1 MIDTDLSTFDRF
13 WAFGY
18 ERLVPIIP
26 PSAEISTHS
35 TLYKRVGTKQD
46 GRGKTPG
53 TKGRD
58 GKWSSFDWA
67 QYEADRDD
75 LRRWHGMNA
84 GVGIK
89 TGNGLV
95 AIDADTLDKDHA
107 KTILDEIDAK
117 FGRLPVRIGNHPKAI
132 YLCRVD
138 GPLPYMRVEFGDER
152 VELLTEGRQF
162 VASGVH
168 PKTGQP
174 YSWPREIVPYDD
186 LPIFKP
192 EDFVQLLEALRHK
205 LPASSRVI
213 KEGSGKDVDQGVL
226 KGDLATVR
234 KAVNSTPNTSAHFPT
249 RETYLGFGYAIKA
262 ALPDDPDEAFELFS
276 DWCSRWDGGENDPGI
291 VDSDW
296 RRMKGPY
303 KRGASWL
310 YEQAERH
317 GTFDRAEAWFTA
329 IEPSDNPFTEIELNA
344 LKGDGVGSTD
354 GVYPVVDVNALMT
367 REPPK
372 MLVARHIPEQSIGFV
387 YGEPGSFKSF
397 LTLDIGLH
405 IAAGQPEWHGD
416 RLDVDPES
424 VVVYLAFEGAFGM
437 RNRIRAWCKQHEV
450 EPADLA
456 KRFKMIEVSVN
467 FMEPKDI
474 AKLIRT
480 VRQAIGARPCLI
492 VADTV
497 SRALPGADENLQ
509 KDMTLFV
516 HACDALRQAF
526 GCAVVGVHHAG
537 KSGDMRGSTVL
548 RGAGDYVF
556 RMTRREKSSLVALE
570 CEKQKDA
577 PDGWSDT
584 YATASIE
591 LEGGESSLALER
603 MEAGLGVG
611 PDVELTPAVTTKVLE
626 AMEAAW
632 VSGEPWTATYHG
644 RDRHAVQQMCRGFG
658 FNAVDAEAALRGWI
672 ASGIVAEDLVDRKKK
687 RKGLKVVGRV
697 QAAETAVWNSDIY
710 G

>member
-1 MIDTDLSTFDRF
+1 MSGNFKGWWDAGYRDLLPVVPPDANVSPKSHVANGKGKSPGIKHPSGLWGGFQGWNTHQATEQDIEDWQHMGASVGLRF
-13 WAFGY
+13 GEAWLLDLDIYDEATADMVEQHAIEMLGPAPMRVGQWPKRALLYRNDGSITPRKLRFAGKQG
-18 ERLVPIIP
+18 EVNLIEIP
-26 PSAEISTHS
+26 PQA
-35 TLYKRVGTKQD
+35 VVQ
-46 GRGKTPG
+46 
-53 TKGRD
+53 
-58 GKWSSFDWA
+58 
-67 QYEADRDD
+67 
-75 LRRWHGMNA
+75 
-84 GVGIK
+84 GV
-89 TGNGLV
+89 
-95 AIDADTLDKDHA
+95 HA
-107 KTILDEIDAK
+107 KTGRPYEWRRPPGKFENLTVVSADALAAFLK
-117 FGRLPVRIGNHPKAI
+117 KMKALLPSAGN
-132 YLCRVD
+132 
-138 GPLPYMRVEFGDER
+138 VEG
-152 VELLTEGRQF
+152 
-162 VASGVH
+162 ASETTV
-168 PKTGQP
+168 KQET
-174 YSWPREIVPYDD
+174 
-186 LPIFKP
+186 
-192 EDFVQLLEALRHK
+192 
-205 LPASSRVI
+205 
-213 KEGSGKDVDQGVL
+213 L
-226 KGDLATVR
+226 KGDPDVVAAAMAKMPNKRDMRWDYMVR
-234 KAVNSTPNTSAHFPT
+234 M
-249 RETYLGFGYAIKA
+249 GYALKA
-262 ALPDDPDEAFELFS
+262 ALPDHPDLAYTLWD
-276 DWCSRWDGGENDPGI
+276 DWCERWEDDGYDPGAQETRWA
-291 VDSDW
+291 S
-296 RRMKGPY
+296 MKGPY
-303 KRGASWL
+303 RAGASWI
-310 YEQAERH
+310 YEEAEKA
-317 GTFDRAEAWFTA
+317 GAFDRAEAWFA
-329 IEPSDNPFTEIELNA
+329 PIISDENPFTEIELNA
-344 LKGDGVGSTD
+344 LKAGAEEAD

-424 VVVYLAFEGAFGM
+424 IVVYLAFEGAFGM